1 MKRRRTT
8 GAQLSFEGT
17 GIHSGERS
25 SVKILPLAEDRG
37 ICFRFGKSTYSIAEA
52 RHTETRR
59 RTTVTFPGGE
69 TLGTVEHLLAALV
82 GLGIDDALIEAAS
95 GSEIPIL
102 DGSALPFA
110 QSIAEATVEKENQSD
125 SLNLPVTV
133 SIDGGASSVV
143 ALPSGEFRITYVTD
157 YPGTLGT
164 EMKDVSITP
173 ESFLRDIAPARTFGL
188 ASEAEA
194 LRSAGLARGASEDNT
209 IIIGD
214 DASHRERYRLD
225 RECAAHKVL
234 DLLGDLALAGATIRA
249 HYICVRGGHDL
260 HSRLVNRLRTY
271 AGK

>member
-1 MKRRRTT
+1 MRRRKTT
-8 GAQLSFEGT
+8 ARALKFEGI
-17 GIHSGERS
+17 GIHSGERA
-25 SVKILPLAEDRG
+25 SVGILPLPDDRG
-37 ICFRFGKSTYSIAEA
+37 IRFSFGGQVYSIAEA
-52 RHTETRR
+52 RHAETRR
-59 RTTVTFPGGE
+59 RTTIAFPGGE

-82 GLGIDDALIEAAS
+82 GMGIDDTLIEAKP

-110 QSIAEATVEKENQSD
+110 RDIAEVTVEKDEPAYPID
-125 SLNLPVTV
+125 LPVPV
-133 SIDGGASSVV
+133 CIDGGASSVV
-143 ALPSGEFRITYVTD
+143 ALPSGELRVTYVID

-173 ESFLRDIAPARTFGL
+173 ESFLRDVAPARTFGL

-194 LRSAGLARGASEDNT
+194 LRSAGLAKGASEDNA
-209 IIIGD
+209 IIIENIMSHK
-214 DASHRERYRLD
+214 ASYRLD
-225 RECAAHKVL
+225 RECAAHKIL
-234 DLLGDLALAGATIRA
+234 DLLGDLALAGTTIRA